1 MGTVSKRKTNGAV
14 HLVHASFAT
23 EEAVYGVLLV
33 AGMIIVAGGYS
44 DSSWTVFTTVIATV
58 FVFWAAHVYAGTVA
72 HHGLEEDRVTGLREA
87 FRMSLQRS
95 LGLLTSALIPSLI
108 LLFGATRVVDDT
120 NAIWAALW
128 VSVLVLFVL
137 GYIGFTRRGASW
149 PWRILGALG
158 TAAFGF
164 AMIALKAIVH

>member
-1 MGTVSKRKTNGAV
+1 MTKRKPGNAV

-33 AGMIIVAGGYS
+33 AGMIIVAGGYHS
-44 DSSWTVFTTVIATV
+44 DSSWRVFTTVVGTV

-87 FRMSLQRS
+87 FQMSLRRS

-108 LLFGATRVVDDT
+108 LLFGATRVVDDS

-128 VSVLVLFVL
+128 VSVAVLFVL
-137 GYIGFTRRGASW
+137 GFIGFTRRGASW

>member
-1 MGTVSKRKTNGAV
+1 M

-23 EEAVYGVLLV
+23 EEAIYGVLLV
-33 AGMIIVAGGYS
+33 TGMIVVARGHAET
-44 DSSWTVFTTVIATV
+44 SWAVFTTVIATV

-72 HHGLEEDRVTGLREA
+72 HHGLEEDRITGLREA

-108 LLFGATRVVDDT
+108 LLLGTTRVVDDAT
-120 NAIWAALW
+120 AIWVAMW
-128 VSVLVLFVL
+128 VSVVVLFVL
-137 GYIGFTRRGASW
+137 GFVGFTRRGATL

-158 TAAFGF
+158 TAAFGL
-164 AMIALKAIVH
+164 AMIVLKAIVH